1 MRYDK
6 ILLGATKD
14 NELVFAEFGITDRN
28 RYPEFTASFDTVRPF
43 DGDSVELIEYWEDYI
58 TNDCDAPTLR
68 HLLGEYDCRL
78 SELAEMMADDMGI
91 EGTIDCSLYP
101 EVYTIDGIDWY
112 FESMGCGQHDTRGEM
127 AEYVN
132 EDAYN
137 VLHELWDKYHLRQVD
152 SGIADTVEHIAHVL
166 SLTNTEDWI
175 ADYIHRHIDE
185 LR

>member
-14 NELVFAEFGITDRN
+14 NELVFANFGISNRN
-28 RYPEFTASFDTVRPF
+28 EYPKFTASFDMVRPL
-43 DGDSVELIEYWEDYI
+43 DGDSIDFVEYCEEYI
-58 TNDCDAPTLR
+58 TKCGADELR
-68 HLLGEYDCRL
+68 HLLGKYDCRL
-78 SELAEMMADDMGI
+78 SELAEMMADDTGI
-91 EGTIDCSLYP
+91 DDAIDCSLYP
-101 EVYTIDGIDWY
+101 ETYTIDGIDWY

-137 VLHELWDKYHLRQVD
+137 VLHELWDKYHLKQAD
-152 SGIADTVEHIAHVL
+152 SVIAYTVEHIAHVL

-175 ADYIHRHIDE
+175 TDFIHRHIDE
-185 LR
+185 LC

>member
-14 NELVFAEFGITDRN
+14 NELVFANFGISNRN
-28 RYPEFTASFDTVRPF
+28 EYPKFTASFDMVRPF
-43 DGDSVELIEYWEDYI
+43 DGDSIE
-58 TNDCDAPTLR
+58 
-68 HLLGEYDCRL
+68 
-78 SELAEMMADDMGI
+78 MADDTGI
-91 EGTIDCSLYP
+91 DDAIDCSLYP
-101 EVYTIDGIDWY
+101 ETYTIDGIDWY

-137 VLHELWDKYHLRQVD
+137 VLHELWDKYHLKQAD
-152 SGIADTVEHIAHVL
+152 SVIAYTVEHIAHVL

-175 ADYIHRHIDE
+175 TDFIHRHIDE

>member
-6 ILLGATKD
+6 ILLGATRY
-14 NELVFAEFGITDRN
+14 NELVFANFGISN
-28 RYPEFTASFDTVRPF
+28 WNEYPKFTASFDMVRPF
-43 DGDSVELIEYWEDYI
+43 DIGSIDLVERWEDYLAK
-58 TNDCDAPTLR
+58 CEAYELR
-68 HLLGEYDCRL
+68 DLLGKYDCRL
-78 SELAEMMADDMGI
+78 SELAEIMADDMGI
-91 EGTIDCSLYP
+91 DGAIDCSLYP
-101 EVYTIDGIDWY
+101 ETYTIDGIEWH
-112 FESMGCGQHDTRGEM
+112 FESMGWGQHDTRGEM

-137 VLHELWDKYHLRQVD
+137 VLHELWDKYHLKQVD

-175 ADYIHRHIDE
+175 ADFIRRHIDE